1 LAQTDFK
8 EGFTA
13 KSFLGILYS
22 ILIFTPAMIFTSLV
36 SGSTVLFA
44 GYVVMLLFVELG
56 HYTGS
61 PLKKQEL
68 TTIFIISGVTGP
80 FLMLLQ
86 ALYFRSLSPI
96 TSSFTWNGVVLPQV
110 IPDFFAP
117 GPSSLSILDRTF
129 FNPDWMASIIVVT
142 LSNLFA
148 VGMSIPL
155 GLLNYQIY
163 VVEEKLPFP
172 REIIAAETI
181 TTLSDRKPDKLLLFS
196 LCALMSSGYNIFC
209 YLLPFATNGNIRPI
223 PMPWIDGN
231 LTIEKFLQGASFGIG
246 TDLIFFA
253 LGMMLPLKM
262 VVSVFIGSFALYFVG
277 NPLLVH
283 FDIFKEWRYGMDL
296 TTVFQRST
304 LSFWAFLQIGLTA
317 AAAIT
322 PLLIHPSSITKP
334 IKSLLK
340 LTDASKKKGILSL
353 RSTLI
358 LYFAF
363 AFATLALWGFIV
375 PDFPLAISAILVVV
389 WPLISSLIAN
399 RGLGESGMVVSVP
412 YVNEVAFTLN
422 GVQNINTWFVPTI
435 GQPLGVDWC
444 ANFKICDMT
453 ETKFTSLIKAFV
465 VALPI
470 AWITNFL
477 FIQAFWSLA
486 PIPSSIY
493 PAVDIYW
500 QINVLNRCLWITGRV
515 STQITLIMASFV
527 IGIVLSAASI
537 MLNLPISMMGI
548 AIGALNPL
556 PVCLTFL
563 IGGVVGWFAVR
574 RKGIKW
580 WGQNQAVIVGG
591 IMVGEATTIAVSVA
605 IGMIVKSA
613 WVSPF

>member
-1 LAQTDFK
+1 MAQTDFK

-13 KSFLGILYS
+13 RSFLGILYS

-181 TTLSDRKPDKLLLFS
+181 VTLSDRKPDKLLLFS

-283 FDIFKEWRYGMDL
+283 FNIFKEWRYGMDL

-422 GVQNINTWFVPTI
+422 GVQNINI
-435 GQPLGVDWC
+435 DR
-444 ANFKICDMT
+444 K
-453 ETKFTSLIKAFV
+453 SV
-465 VALPI
+465 V
-470 AWITNFL
+470 
-477 FIQAFWSLA
+477 
-486 PIPSSIY
+486 
-493 PAVDIYW
+493 
-500 QINVLNRCLWITGRV
+500 
-515 STQITLIMASFV
+515 
-527 IGIVLSAASI
+527 
-537 MLNLPISMMGI
+537 
-548 AIGALNPL
+548 
-556 PVCLTFL
+556 
-563 IGGVVGWFAVR
+563 
-574 RKGIKW
+574 
-580 WGQNQAVIVGG
+580 
-591 IMVGEATTIAVSVA
+591 
-605 IGMIVKSA
+605 
-613 WVSPF
+613 

>member
-1 LAQTDFK
+1 MAQTDFK
-8 EGFTA
+8 EGFTV
-13 KSFLGILYS
+13 KSLLGILYS

-56 HYTGS
+56 HYAGS

-80 FLMLLQ
+80 FLVLLQ
-86 ALYFRSLSPI
+86 SLYFRSLSPI

-110 IPDFFAP
+110 IPGFFSP
-117 GPSSLSILDRTF
+117 GPSSLSIINRTF
-129 FNPDWMASIIVVT
+129 FDPDWIASIIVVV

-155 GLLNYQIY
+155 GMLNYQIY
-163 VVEEKLPFP
+163 VVEEKLAFP
-172 REIIAAETI
+172 REVIAAETI
-181 TTLSDRKPDKLLLFS
+181 MTLSDRKPDKLLLFS
-196 LCALMSSGYNIFC
+196 LCALVSSGYNIFC
-209 YLLPFATNGNIRPI
+209 YLLPFATNGGIVPI

-231 LTIEKFLQGASFGIG
+231 VTIEKFLQGASFGLG
-246 TDLIFFA
+246 TDLIYLA

-277 NPLLVH
+277 NPLLVRYN
-283 FDIFKEWRYGMDL
+283 IFTEWRYGMDL
-296 TTVFQRST
+296 STVFQRST

-322 PLLIHPSSITKP
+322 PLLIHPSLITKP

-340 LTDASKKKGILSL
+340 ITDASKKKGILSL

-358 LYFAF
+358 LYFTF
-363 AFATLALWGFIV
+363 ALSYLALWWYLV
-375 PDFPLAISAILVVV
+375 PDFPLVISIILVVV
-389 WPLISSLIAN
+389 WPLIGSLIAN
-399 RGLGESGMVVSVP
+399 RGLGESGMVISVP
-412 YVNEVAFTLN
+412 YVNEVAFTIN
-422 GVQNINTWFVPTI
+422 GVQNINTWFLPTI

-453 ETKFTSLIKAFV
+453 ETKFSSVLKAFV

-470 AWITNFL
+470 AWIVNF
-477 FIQAFWSLA
+477 FFVQAFWSLA
-486 PIPSSIY
+486 PIPSNIY

-500 QINVLNRCLWITGRV
+500 QINVLNRCLWISGSV
-515 STQITLIMASFV
+515 STQTTLIAGSFIIGVILTASSV
-527 IGIVLSAASI
+527 

-548 AIGALNPL
+548 AIGSLNPL

-563 IGGVVGWFAVR
+563 IGGIMGWFVAK
-574 RKGIKW
+574 RKGKEW

-591 IMVGEATTIAVSVA
+591 IMVGEATIIAVSVA
-605 IGMIVKSA
+605 LGMIVKSA